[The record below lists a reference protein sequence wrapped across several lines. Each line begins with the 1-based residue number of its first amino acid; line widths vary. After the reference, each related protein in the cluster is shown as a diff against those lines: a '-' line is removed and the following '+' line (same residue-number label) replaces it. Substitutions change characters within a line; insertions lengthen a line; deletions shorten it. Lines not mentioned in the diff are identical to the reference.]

1 MYVPARFAQD
11 DPAALE
17 QAMREIGF
25 AAIVTPMSD
34 EMAISHVPVVI
45 KNDGHRF
52 CTIETH
58 VARANPHWNGIA
70 GAESTAIFQG
80 PFAYISPSW
89 YPSKAEHGKVV
100 PTWNYVAIHAS
111 GRFETIEDAG
121 WLRDHL
127 DRLTEL
133 NERPRDKPWAVSDAP
148 ETFIDGLARAIVGL
162 RMTVKDLQGKW
173 KMSQQ
178 RSEADRLGTIAGLE
192 ATERGKDVARI
203 MRKLEVRRSI

>member
-1 MYVPARFAQD
+1 
-11 DPAALE
+11 
-17 QAMREIGF
+17 MREIGF

-34 EMAISHVPVVI
+34 EMAISHVPVVV

-111 GRFETIEDAG
+111 GRFEAIEDAAG
-121 WLRDHL
+121 SAIISTGSPSSMSSRVTNRGPSRTRPIRSSTALH
-127 DRLTEL
+127 
-133 NERPRDKPWAVSDAP
+133 ERSSACA
-148 ETFIDGLARAIVGL
+148 
-162 RMTVKDLQGKW
+162 
-173 KMSQQ
+173 
-178 RSEADRLGTIAGLE
+178 
-192 ATERGKDVARI
+192 
-203 MRKLEVRRSI
+203 

>member
-45 KNDGHRF
+45 KNDGYRF

-111 GRFETIEDAG
+111 GRFEAIEDAG

-133 NERPRDKPWAVSDAP
+133 NAP
-148 ETFIDGLARAIVGL
+148 DTFIDGLARAIVGL

-192 ATERGKDVARI
+192 ATERGKDVA
-203 MRKLEVRRSI
+203 

>member
-1 MYVPARFAQD
+1 MER
-11 DPAALE
+11 
-17 QAMREIGF
+17 
-25 AAIVTPMSD
+25 
-34 EMAISHVPVVI
+34 
-45 KNDGHRF
+45 HRRRR
-52 CTIETH
+52 
-58 VARANPHWNGIA
+58 VDRDLP
-70 GAESTAIFQG
+70 GA
-80 PFAYISPSW
+80 FAYISPSW

-111 GRFETIEDAG
+111 GRFEAIEDAG

-133 NERPRDKPWAVSDAP
+133 NEQPRDEPWAVSDAP
-148 ETFIDGLARAIVGL
+148 DTFIDGLARAIVGL

-192 ATERGKDVARI
+192 STERGKDVARI
-203 MRKLEVRRSI
+203 MSKLEVRRSL